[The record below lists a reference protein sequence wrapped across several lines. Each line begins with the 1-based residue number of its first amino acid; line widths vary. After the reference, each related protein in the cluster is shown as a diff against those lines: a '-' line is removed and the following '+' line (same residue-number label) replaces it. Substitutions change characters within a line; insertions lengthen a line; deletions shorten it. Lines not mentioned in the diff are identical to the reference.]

1 MRKMKRI
8 AVLLLCLAILC
19 ALPLSLTVG
28 ANNTV
33 TLNKAVLI
41 RTTDTHATFQVTFSK
56 PVHIFHPGG
65 FLIQATKTPASCN
78 GTDPAVWQSWSPA
91 IEYVKGSSWSGGNEY
106 SDTVN
111 LTFAKCNGCLKAG
124 RDANEFHGNWG
135 ADGNTLPANIVLVVQ
150 DNGKFQDQNYI
161 SDQVVAGKNGERLVR
176 DEYTTYNNRYET
188 PVDLTTLDKV
198 ELVGRDIDKTGNQ
211 YYTFAMTFS
220 DAVHF
225 NPEYAN
231 KIGLTR
237 NYAGAPGYQTW
248 GNRGG
253 GFANTA
259 NITHVNAETV
269 MGVEYAKEIRVTLAV
284 PAADVAKMYADDAKF
299 TEWGLR
305 ISEYDVNQFDPA
317 DGQIDPKIV
326 CDKSGRGIQK
336 TNVQSGQSEIAW
348 CGGVEMAPS
357 VISATLLHANDPA
370 KVQIKAT
377 FNKPVTMNIA
387 TTSWD
392 VMMRF
397 GMAANGVNNKK
408 MVNYEYIN
416 GTVGAD
422 GKTYAKE
429 ILYTFDKPVSTPIN
443 GNVGITFAEYG
454 HNGQLADGVLDP
466 AILSDEK
473 GQGLTATYIAESSPT
488 NRVAI
493 SFVKADLAADGQ
505 TLIGVTAKN
514 ANQITVDFG
523 MLVKAV
529 DVSKGITLGSR
540 TVTAA
545 VAESPVSDNYGDY
558 GSSRWVMTLNGN
570 ISDTDTAFTIPAN
583 TLTTPYCDTVV
594 GKELSD
600 TMEAFTPITVT
611 DISVDDEMAMTL
623 TAQSEIKS
631 LDTVVARVRML
642 NSSKTVMGEMKLT
655 LTDNGDLTYTAVP
668 VKEGNL
674 RSFSAIYQA
683 AVKSGY
689 VMDVALSYSGNDLVH
704 DFALTVDDYAFDP
717 SAFTVVKVTQHTTNS
732 LLVKFSGDVTV
743 DSTLKPWICLRMINP
758 STGGVIPVSGV
769 SGKVMQWG
777 SSSVENYAKD
787 TLLITF
793 PETTDISMLI
803 NKVNMDP
810 AYINYPIVLCM
821 EEANGLDPLY
831 KGNHLMYNIR
841 RADGKGNLKQLDVTQ
856 YKVSGATLNDAV
868 LATVEDVANPSM
880 GLMADKIEVLNQT
893 QMVVTFSEPVELNK
907 PFVSVRPINA
917 KNQTKTKA
925 GTNLELFWTGT
936 VEYHNDKHTQ
946 IRFTLHDVTMQKQ
959 NAVPLPIDGLH
970 NILAGGFEDNEY
982 QLKLTF
988 MDANAAHQRVM
999 DGVVAGITGES
1010 GTLLMSDCLTGIY
1023 DAVCMD
1029 IDADAVPKGDL
1040 TITDATVV
1048 SDLEA
1053 IVTFSAPIEIADRPY
1068 IGIRILNKN
1077 NQMLWRTDAGEIVY
1091 ISKDADG
1098 NPTTPL
1104 QGQVTWEWYNKEHT
1118 QIIIKMTSGVEGMN
1132 NFVDM
1137 LNFDWASLGE
1147 GIRMTIGVEEKYDPA
1162 VNNNGRVDNIY
1173 MASDPR
1179 ITLLGNKFDGAY
1191 DGSYVDVNVDYTPKD
1206 LTVSAAILNDTQLR
1220 ITFSQPVQLMGK
1232 DWLTLRYID
1241 PETGVSTIWG
1251 DGTLSRTLI
1260 QFNGK
1265 WEWENNNHRSIIW
1278 TMNGNNLFGACNIA
1292 DLVNHNGAL
1301 ELFKGYQLVLAIQE
1315 CSSDDFKTSSKNGR
1329 IENFVTLDGKN
1340 RLKASALDQN
1350 LDFAYAP
1357 INPAPLKDKQE
1368 IQLLEVNAVDDQ
1380 TLELVFS
1387 EEIKLGTDDKLPNFV
1402 LRYVNRNGGV
1412 EGLANGKTANFKGT
1426 VTPKAGDAKVLVF
1439 KLNSKNADSLTD
1451 IINFNGN
1458 LKWNIGARVCMVV
1471 ENTAEGLPTHTKRI
1485 WGVFST
1491 DGIRTLTCEYMKEP
1505 SITMDIN
1512 VNYDLPAPE
1521 HSTNANQGEVET
1533 EFYSDYTPFILIS
1546 GGMVAIG
1553 LILLVVALVVR
1564 RKKEEK

>member
-8 AVLLLCLAILC
+8 AVLILCLAILC

-28 ANNTV
+28 AANTV
-33 TLNKAVLI
+33 TLNKAVVI
-41 RTTDTHATFQVTFSK
+41 ATTDTQVTLQVTFSK
-56 PVHIFHPGG
+56 PVHIFNAGG
-65 FLIQATKTPASCN
+65 FNIQPTNTPAGCN
-78 GTDPAVWQSWSPA
+78 GTNPAVWQSWSPS
-91 IEYVKGSSWSGGNEY
+91 ISYVKGSSWSGGNEY

-111 LTFAKCNGCLKAG
+111 MTFYKCRGCAQAG
-124 RDANEFHGNWG
+124 RNANTVHQGHFWG
-135 ADGNTLPANIVLVVQ
+135 DDGKTLPEKFVLWVQ
-150 DNGKFQDQNYI
+150 DNNRVEDQNYI
-161 SDQVVAGKNGERLVR
+161 SSQVIAGKNGERLER
-176 DEYTTYNNRYET
+176 DEYTTYNNLYVT
-188 PVDLTTLDKV
+188 PTELVSLDKV
-198 ELVGRDIDKTGNQ
+198 ELVRRDTDKNGNK

-225 NPEYAN
+225 NPAYAG
-231 KIGLTR
+231 KIALTR
-237 NYAGAPGYQTW
+237 TYAGAGYQTW
-248 GNRGG
+248 GGRN
-253 GFANTA
+253 NISA

-269 MGVEYAKEIRVTLAV
+269 GGVEYAKVVEATLVV
-284 PAADVAKMYADDAKF
+284 PAADAAKMFANDSQYS
-299 TEWGLR
+299 EWGIRL
-305 ISEYDVNQFDPA
+305 SEYNTSLFDPA

-326 CDKSGRGIQK
+326 CDKNGRGIEK
-336 TNVQSGQSEIAW
+336 THVASGASEIAW
-348 CGGVEMAPS
+348 CGGIEMAPE
-357 VISATLLHANDPA
+357 VMTTTVLDADDPNGI
-370 KVQIKAT
+370 QIMAT
-377 FNKPVTMNIA
+377 FNKPVTMNCP
-387 TTSWD
+387 TTSWA
-392 VMMRF
+392 VMMRY
-397 GMAANGVNNKK
+397 GMAANGANNKK

-422 GKTYAKE
+422 GKTYAKQ
-429 ILYTFDKPVSTPIN
+429 IVYTFDKTGVSLPVS
-443 GNVGITFAEYG
+443 GNVGIAFAEYNYPNDLA
-454 HNGQLADGVLDP
+454 NGYVTPELA
-466 AILSDEK
+466 ADEK
-473 GQGLTATYIAESSPT
+473 GQGLTATYMVDNSPT

-545 VAESPVSDNYGDY
+545 VAESPISDNYGNY

-600 TMEAFTPITVT
+600 TMEAFMPITVT
-611 DISVDDEMAMTL
+611 DITVDDEMAMTL

-758 STGGVIPVSGV
+758 STGGVIPVSGI

-880 GLMADKIEVLNQT
+880 GLMAEKIEVLNQT

-959 NAVPLPIDGLH
+959 NAVPQPIDGLH

-982 QLKLTF
+982 KLKLTF

-1029 IDADAVPKGDL
+1029 IDADAVPKGEL
-1040 TITDATVV
+1040 TITDATVI

-1077 NQMLWRTDAGEIVY
+1077 NQMLWRTQAGEIVY

-1173 MASDPR
+1173 MVSDPR

-1220 ITFSQPVQLMGK
+1220 ITFSQPVQLLGK

-1265 WEWENNNHRSIIW
+1265 WEWENNSHRSIIW